1 MKSTSVLLSLA
12 ALAAAALAAPST
24 ALAAPAKGPAKPH
37 DFNGDGRADL
47 VINAYRSV
55 KRGDVGPGVVAI
67 LYGGT
72 HRKQII
78 TRDSRGVASVA
89 DHGDYFGESTA
100 SADFDRDGYADLA
113 ITGRHED
120 GVTIV
125 YGSKKGLS
133 SRAAFLKTVQPP
145 ASWDVYL
152 AVGDF
157 DKDGHADLVATSSGR
172 YWVFNKVGK
181 GTKPSSTVG
190 TVNINKRP
198 VLQLIPVVGDFNG
211 DGRPDLV
218 LGSSVENRAFFLK
231 NSANGLGAPATL
243 QGVGGI
249 HALAAGDF
257 NKDGRDDLV
266 SATWNGVKLQLG
278 GPSGPGK
285 PRTIEGKV
293 GKTPIT
299 RANTHSLAVGDVD
312 RDGRDDLAIGSPYG
326 GPERSG
332 QVVVLRG
339 HKSGLT
345 TRGGQV
351 FTQKTKGI
359 KGTPETRDNFGWAV
373 RLLDLSG
380 DRGPELAISAP
391 GENKDKGRVYVL
403 RNSKRKIVAKDSRRY
418 HQKDFG
424 LPGTRFGYALQP

>member
-1 MKSTSVLLSLA
+1 MKPTSVFLSLA
-12 ALAAAALAAPST
+12 TLAAAALAAPST

-47 VINAYRSV
+47 VINAHRSV
-55 KRGDVGPGVVAI
+55 KRGDVGPGAVAI
-67 LYGGT
+67 LYGKT
-72 HRKQII
+72 NRKQVI
-78 TRDSRGVASVA
+78 TGDSRGVKSVA
-89 DHGDYFGESTA
+89 DHGDRFGESTA

-113 ITGRHED
+113 ITGPNED

-133 SRAAFLKTVQPP
+133 SRAAFLRTVQPP
-145 ASWDVYL
+145 APWSQHL

-172 YWVFNKVGK
+172 YWVFHKVGK

-190 TVNINKRP
+190 TVTINKRP
-198 VLQLIPVVGDFNG
+198 VLQLIPAVGDFDG

-218 LGSSVENRAFFLK
+218 LGSSAQNRAFLLK
-231 NSANGLGAPATL
+231 NSAKGLGTPTAL

-257 NKDGRDDLV
+257 NGDGRDDLV

-285 PRTIEGKV
+285 PRTVEGRI

-299 RANTHSLAVGDVD
+299 RSNTHSLAVGDVD
-312 RDGRDDLAIGSPYG
+312 RDGRDDLVIGAPYG
-326 GPERSG
+326 GPKQSG

-339 HKSGLT
+339 HKGGLT

-351 FTQKTKGI
+351 FSQKTKGI
-359 KGTPETRDNFGWAV
+359 KGTPEARDDFGWAV

-380 DRGPELAISAP
+380 DRGPELAIGSP
-391 GENKDKGRVYVL
+391 RENGKGRVYVL

-424 LPGTRFGYALQP
+424 LTGTYFGYAFQS